1 MFYSATFVFR
11 MLRKN
16 QLVSTRKFLHD
27 EMEPRKAVQPK
38 CIIYLKG
45 WARISVV
52 FIKLQQMFLIKCVL
66 SILFLLFLMYT
77 IIKFWDLFMQ
87 RRRDR
92 INEKMRAL
100 QELIPNCNK
109 VDLCLISRL
118 CFGTLW
124 KVFNIVVCWLS
135 LRIEA
140 SIEYIMVCLIW
151 WNVKCYYQ
159 IIGASCRAVKKVI
172 LSFLNVLLDF
182 FPSMLEFELLF
193 NN

>member
-1 MFYSATFVFR
+1 
-11 MLRKN
+11 
-16 QLVSTRKFLHD
+16 
-27 EMEPRKAVQPK
+27 
-38 CIIYLKG
+38 
-45 WARISVV
+45 
-52 FIKLQQMFLIKCVL
+52 MFLIKCVL

>member
-1 MFYSATFVFR
+1 
-11 MLRKN
+11 
-16 QLVSTRKFLHD
+16 
-27 EMEPRKAVQPK
+27 
-38 CIIYLKG
+38 
-45 WARISVV
+45 
-52 FIKLQQMFLIKCVL
+52 MFLIKCVL

-140 SIEYIMVCLIW
+140 SIEYIMVCLI
-151 WNVKCYYQ
+151 
-159 IIGASCRAVKKVI
+159 
-172 LSFLNVLLDF
+172 
-182 FPSMLEFELLF
+182 
-193 NN
+193 